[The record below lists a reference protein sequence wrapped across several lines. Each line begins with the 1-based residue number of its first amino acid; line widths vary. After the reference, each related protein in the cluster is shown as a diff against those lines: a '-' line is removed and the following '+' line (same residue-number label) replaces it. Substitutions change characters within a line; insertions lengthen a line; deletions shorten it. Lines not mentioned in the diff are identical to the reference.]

1 MSEEHSGILVG
12 KQGDITF
19 VRIDGKG
26 THLNSH
32 LLKQY
37 LLQCLDEKLHRFCI
51 ELSQCTY
58 MDSTFLG
65 TLAGIGIKAKQ
76 RGLPSIQL
84 LNPTERAQNMLEG
97 LGIDHL
103 FEVVA
108 QKAIMESLTPL
119 DGTDLNRQQKAQEML
134 DAHAKLVEISPTN
147 EAKFRDVIAIL
158 REKVEKP
165 DTE

>member
-1 MSEEHSGILVG
+1 MSEQHSGILVG
-12 KQGDITF
+12 KQGDITI

-37 LLQCLDEKLHRFCI
+37 LLQCLEEKLQHFCI
-51 ELSQCTY
+51 DLSQCIY

-65 TLAGIGIKAKQ
+65 TLAGIGIKVKE
-76 RGLPSIQL
+76 RSLPSIQL
-84 LNPTERAQNMLEG
+84 LNPTERVQNMLEG

-103 FEVVA
+103 FEIA
-108 QKAIMESLTPL
+108 TQKETSKSLAPL
-119 DGTDLNRQQKAQEML
+119 EGKNVSQQEKAKEML

-147 EAKFRDVIAIL
+147 EAKFRDVITIL
-158 REKVEKP
+158 REKVEKSDP
-165 DTE
+165 V